1 MNYLLDTHII
11 LWTLFD
17 PGKLSE
23 SIIEI
28 LRDSEKQKFV
38 SGINLW
44 EISMKY
50 SLGKLDLGNKNP
62 DELLITIKDSGFE
75 IAETPHQILS
85 SYYKLPKKENHKDP
99 FDRMLIWQSIES
111 GFTLLSHD
119 SKLEQYI
126 PDGLMLVTNKI

>member
-1 MNYLLDTHII
+1 MIYLLDTHIV

-17 PGKLSE
+17 PAKLSDP
-23 SIIEI
+23 IKKI
-28 LRDSEKQKFV
+28 LSDPGTKKIV

-44 EISMKY
+44 EISIKY
-50 SLGKLDLGNKNP
+50 SLEKLDLGNINP
-62 DELLITIKDSGFE
+62 DELLISIKESGFE
-75 IAETPHQILS
+75 ITEIPHQILT

-119 SKLEQYI
+119 EKLKQYI
-126 PDGLMLVTNKI
+126 SDGLMLITN